1 MLAMPLRSNGLR
13 SLSESGLIRTI
24 TDSTQ
29 PLRILVC
36 SIEVVRS
43 FVAFELAFSGRHGSL
58 REQSRDFGL
67 AQWLETA
74 RSIERLPKNL
84 QRITSS
90 NHHARGQVHGVMQA
104 FYRGCSLAV

>member
-1 MLAMPLRSNGLR
+1 MLPMPPRSNGRHSLAESR
-13 SLSESGLIRTI
+13 SARAV

-29 PLRILVC
+29 PLRILVRA
-36 SIEVVRS
+36 IEVVRS
-43 FVAFELAFSGRHGSL
+43 LVAFELALGGRHGSL

-67 AQWLETA
+67 AQRLETA

-90 NHHARGQVHGVMQA
+90 NHHAGGQVHGVMQA
-104 FYRGCSLAV
+104 LNRGCSLAV